1 MLSKNQIKY
10 IQSLHQKKY
19 RQQHGAFL
27 VEGAKSVQEVLLSD
41 FETELVVATDVF
53 YKENGRLTENQR
65 TPVEIASVADLERIG
80 TLNSNNAAIAVV
92 RTKENQPL
100 VAGPGEIALILDD
113 IRDPGNLGT
122 ILRIADWYGVRT
134 ILCSETTADVYNP
147 KVISASKGSFTR
159 VRWWYG
165 DIVQFLSQSVGQLAR
180 PVPVYGAFLDGT
192 DVHELPFEP
201 AGYLVM
207 GNESNGISPAV
218 EQFVSQR
225 VTIPRYGD
233 AESLNVGIATAVLLD
248 NWRRV
253 RG

>member
-1 MLSKNQIKY
+1 MLSKNQVKY

-27 VEGAKSVQEVLLSD
+27 VEGAKSVQEVLQSD
-41 FETELVVATDVF
+41 FQTELVVATDAF
-53 YKENGRLTENQR
+53 YKENAHLTDPQR

-80 TLNSNNAAIAVV
+80 TLDSNNAALAVV
-92 RTKENQPL
+92 RTKENRPL
-100 VAGPGEIALILDD
+100 VAGPGEIALVLDD

-122 ILRIADWYGVRT
+122 ILRIADWYGVRI

-159 VRWWYG
+159 VQWWYG
-165 DIVQFLSQSVGQLAR
+165 DVAEFLGQVGNPSVG
-180 PVPVYGAFLDGT
+180 PVYGAFLDGA
-192 DVHELPFEP
+192 DVHTLVFAPG
-201 AGYLVM
+201 GYLVM

-218 EQFVSQR
+218 EQYVTQR
-225 VTIPRYGD
+225 ITIPRYGA

-248 NWRRV
+248 NWRRLHE
-253 RG
+253 

>member
-10 IQSLHQKKY
+10 IQSLHQKKF
-19 RQQHGAFL
+19 RQQHGSFL
-27 VEGAKSVQEVLLSD
+27 VEGAKSVEEVLLSD
-41 FETELVVATDVF
+41 FETELVVATDAF
-53 YKENGRLTENQR
+53 YKENSRLTDNQR
-65 TPVEIASVADLERIG
+65 TRVEIASVADLERIG

-92 RTKENQPL
+92 RTKENRPL
-100 VAGPGEIALILDD
+100 VAEPGEIALILDD

-122 ILRIADWYGVRT
+122 ILRIADWYGIRT
-134 ILCSETTADVYNP
+134 VLCSETTADVYNP

-165 DIVQFLSQSVGQLAR
+165 DIVQFLGESVSPA
-180 PVPVYGAFLDGT
+180 PVYGAFLNGT
-192 DVHELPFEP
+192 DVHTLPFEP
-201 AGYLVM
+201 SGYLVM
-207 GNESNGISPAV
+207 GNESNGISTAV
-218 EQFVSQR
+218 EQHVTQR

-248 NWRRV
+248 NWRRS

>member
-1 MLSKNQIKY
+1 MLSKNQVKY

-27 VEGAKSVQEVLLSD
+27 VEGAKSVQEVLQSD
-41 FETELVVATDVF
+41 FQTELVVATDVF
-53 YKENGRLTENQR
+53 YKENGRLTDPQR
-65 TPVEIASVADLERIG
+65 IPVEIASVADLERIG
-80 TLNSNNAAIAVV
+80 TLDSNNAALAVV
-92 RTKENQPL
+92 RTKENRPL

-122 ILRIADWYGVRT
+122 ILRIADWYGVHT

-159 VRWWYG
+159 VDWWYG
-165 DIVQFLSQSVGQLAR
+165 DIAQFLNQTAGASV
-180 PVPVYGAFLDGT
+180 VYGAFLDGD
-192 DVHELPFEP
+192 DVHTLPFESS
-201 AGYLVM
+201 GYLVM

-218 EQFVSQR
+218 EQFVTQR
-225 VTIPRYGD
+225 ITIPRYGG

-248 NWRRV
+248 NWRRSHK
-253 RG
+253 